1 MSLSN
6 MSLSKPKILKPGERY
21 TFSQYFDMSYAVE
34 DVLADLGC
42 TIDRSS
48 LNLPKAEPDTI
59 QSGYQFLQHYLQR
72 NLKFV
77 NPVTEI
83 SRREVLIAPTL
94 LEVCAI
100 VQATLNIEYT
110 ITVSDWL
117 RGNLDYYIPTP
128 RNFLIIEAKQA
139 DLAKGFTQL
148 AVELIALDQW
158 IDVSAET
165 QPILYGAVTSGDIWK
180 LGQYQ
185 RLKHQITEDRL
196 LYRVPEDLA
205 LLLQILVGTL
215 LSS

>member
-1 MSLSN
+1 MSKS
-6 MSLSKPKILKPGERY
+6 KILKPGARY

-34 DVLADLGC
+34 DILADLDC
-42 TIDRSS
+42 TIARSS
-48 LNLPKAEPDTI
+48 LNLPKAEPDVI
-59 QSGYQFLQHYLQR
+59 QNSYEFLQQYLGR

-94 LEVCAI
+94 MEVCAI

-110 ITVSDWL
+110 LTVSDWL

-158 IDVSAET
+158 IDVSASV
-165 QPILYGAVTSGDIWK
+165 QPILYGAVTTGDIWK
-180 LGQYQ
+180 LGQYE
-185 RLKHQITEDRL
+185 RLMHHITEDRT

-215 LSS
+215 MLS